1 MERRRWAWR
10 LVVASP
16 AVVLIG
22 FVGAS
27 LSKAD
32 SAQASTPVPCPSPTS
47 LLSPVTSAACEAVQQ
62 VTRNASAVAS
72 TVHNTVQ
79 KMSNAAKNLTGS
91 SSGSAG
97 SGGTSAAGKS
107 TALGS
112 GAHHS
117 HGRTQRSAS
126 AGVGALLTGGPLA
139 LFPLSPVSQQLNF
152 PKVYPARHIAARAA
166 GPSSR
171 VPVRVWLM
179 FLIGAVCLVGGAGA
193 YFLRWPRLRPR
204 RARTTT

>member
-10 LVVASP
+10 FVVASP

-27 LSKAD
+27 LANAD
-32 SAQASTPVPCPSPTS
+32 SAQAGNPVPCPSPTS
-47 LLSPVTSAACEAVQQ
+47 LLSPVTSTACQAVQQ
-62 VTRNASAVAS
+62 VTGNASAVAS
-72 TVHNTVQ
+72 TAQKTVQ
-79 KMSNAAKNLTGS
+79 KLSKAAKNPTGS

-107 TALGS
+107 TASGS

-117 HGRTQRSAS
+117 HGRTQAHAPRSAPAS
-126 AGVGALLTGGPLA
+126 VGALLTGGPLA
-139 LFPLSPVSQQLNF
+139 LFPLSPVSF
-152 PKVYPARHIAARAA
+152 PKVYPVRHVAARAA
-166 GPSSR
+166 GPSNR
-171 VPVRVWLM
+171 APARMWLM
-179 FLIGAVCLVGGAGA
+179 FLIGAVGLGGGAGA

>member
-10 LVVASP
+10 FVVASP

-27 LSKAD
+27 LSNAD
-32 SAQASTPVPCPSPTS
+32 SAQAGTPVPCPSPTS
-47 LLSPVTSAACEAVQQ
+47 LLSPVTSTVCQTVQQ
-62 VTRNASAVAS
+62 ATGSASPVAS
-72 TVHNTVQ
+72 TVHKTVQ
-79 KMSNAAKNLTGS
+79 KLSNAAKNLTSS

-107 TALGS
+107 TASGS

-117 HGRTQRSAS
+117 HGRTQRHAQRSAS
-126 AGVGALLTGGPLA
+126 ASVGALLTGGPLA
-139 LFPLSPVSQQLNF
+139 LFPLSPVSF
-152 PKVYPARHIAARAA
+152 PKVYPARHVAARAA

-171 VPVRVWLM
+171 VPARMWLLI
-179 FLIGAVCLVGGAGA
+179 LIGALGVLGGAGA
-193 YFLRWPRLRPR
+193 YFLRWPKLRPR
-204 RARTTT
+204 RVRTTT